1 MPTPFFSGAPA
12 LVPAPCPPNA
22 ATPPHTPAAH
32 PAYTLHP
39 RSLRPSSLHP
49 AGNSDS
55 TMQSLHSAITAPCNH
70 LLRSTRQLP
79 NSPSL
84 RLPNKSKSRQVE
96 KPTNRKVGER
106 TAPWIYRPPELA
118 PPTTKDG
125 GAPAYRSSS
134 SHPAGKPHPPARS
147 PPYPPGRP
155 NKRGL
160 PRLTPSKMYNAIVSG
175 RCPAQTAPVPQAIKG
190 SVRSL
195 QREHVP

>member
-1 MPTPFFSGAPA
+1 MEVGAPTPFFSGAPA

-22 ATPPHTPAAH
+22 ATPPHTHTPAAH

-49 AGNSDS
+49 AGNGDS

-84 RLPNKSKSRQVE
+84 RLPNKSKSQQIG

-125 GAPAYRSSS
+125 GAPRVSFQFITPPPVNHHPVPAASFSPL
-134 SHPAGKPHPPARS
+134 PAG
-147 PPYPPGRP
+147 
-155 NKRGL
+155 
-160 PRLTPSKMYNAIVSG
+160 
-175 RCPAQTAPVPQAIKG
+175 
-190 SVRSL
+190 
-195 QREHVP
+195 